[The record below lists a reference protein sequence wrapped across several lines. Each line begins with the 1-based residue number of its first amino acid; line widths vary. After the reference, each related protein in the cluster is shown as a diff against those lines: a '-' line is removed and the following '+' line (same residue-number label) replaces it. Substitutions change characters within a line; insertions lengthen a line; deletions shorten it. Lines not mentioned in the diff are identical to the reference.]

1 MIDNHTQNVS
11 SIWSFRQ
18 KKLDQL
24 PNIADVVIIGGGII
38 GVSTAYFLAK
48 SGVNVCLCEKGYIS
62 GEQSGR
68 NWGWVR
74 VQGRDEREIPLMLRS
89 LEIWR
94 GLSDEIQGDTGY
106 KECGCLYS
114 AYNHKEMDSYD
125 SWLKLAKKYDI
136 KTEVLNKADLEREAG
151 QVAKRWIGGII
162 TKTDGRAEPHQA
174 TISIAKAAQNLG
186 AKILTKTAVKH
197 KKFSDITD
205 YFQKN
210 DLLILN
216 DTKVFPAKLFAT
228 KDRTDAKV
236 EIFLL
241 RELGDRLW
249 EVLVKP
255 ARKVRIGNK
264 LILSDGLFCDVIDNT
279 VSGGRVVRFEFD
291 KGNFDNI
298 LDKLGH
304 PPLPPY
310 IERPATDRDKERYQT
325 VYAEKR
331 GAVAAPIAG
340 LHFTKEIL
348 AKLKKK
354 GVNIYYI
361 TLHIGLGTFKPVQ
374 VEDLNRHHMDS
385 EYFEVSPGTAV
396 AINEAKRKRRRI
408 FAVGTSTVRA
418 LETVNVSGFQISP
431 KKGWTNKFI
440 HPPQEF
446 KIVDGLITNF
456 HQPES
461 TLLMLTSAFGGYK
474 FIKDSYKVAKSKNY
488 RFLSYGDSMLIM

>member
-1 MIDNHTQNVS
+1 MIEKKKKYKLSD
-11 SIWSFRQ
+11 FRY
-18 KKLDQL
+18 QL
-24 PNIADVVIIGGGII
+24 P
-38 GVSTAYFLAK
+38 
-48 SGVNVCLCEKGYIS
+48 
-62 GEQSGR
+62 
-68 NWGWVR
+68 
-74 VQGRDEREIPLMLRS
+74 
-89 LEIWR
+89 
-94 GLSDEIQGDTGY
+94 
-106 KECGCLYS
+106 
-114 AYNHKEMDSYD
+114 
-125 SWLKLAKKYDI
+125 KKYIAQKPKQKRDAS
-136 KTEVLNKADLEREAG
+136 KMMVLNRKD
-151 QVAKRWIGGII
+151 Q
-162 TKTDGRAEPHQA
+162 
-174 TISIAKAAQNLG
+174 SI
-186 AKILTKTAVKH
+186 KH

-216 DTKVFPAKLFAT
+216 NTKVFPAKLFAT

-279 VSGGRVVRFEFD
+279 VSGGRVVRFEFENGD
-291 KGNFDNI
+291 FDNI

-310 IERPATDRDKERYQT
+310 IERPATKSDKERYQT

-340 LHFTKEIL
+340 LHFTTEIIK
-348 AKLKKK
+348 KLEKK
-354 GVNIYYI
+354 GVNIHFI

-385 EYFEVSPGTAV
+385 EYFEVSPGTAL

-440 HPPQEF
+440 HPPHEF

-474 FIKDSYKVAKSKNY
+474 FIKDSYNEAKEKKY